1 MPGPMDGK
9 VAIVTGGAAG
19 IGKATAIA
27 FSREGAQVMIC
38 DVNEEIGLA
47 AAREITDAG
56 SQCYFVK
63 TDVSK
68 ASDVVDL
75 VNHTV
80 ETFGRLDYAC
90 NNAGIEG
97 ERASTAECSEENW
110 DRIIDINL
118 KGVWLCMKYE
128 IPQML
133 KQGGAIVNVSS
144 IAALVGF
151 SGLPAYCASKGGIN
165 QLTKTAALEYARQ
178 GIRVNCICPGAIR
191 TTMLRRLEVTD
202 PEWIA
207 GIIAAHPIGRLGTPE
222 EVGNLIVWLCS
233 ERSSFITGCEIPIDG
248 GYVAQ

>member
-19 IGKATAIA
+19 IGKATATA

-38 DVNEEIGLA
+38 DVNEEIGVA
-47 AAREITDAG
+47 VAREITDAG

-63 TDVSK
+63 ADVSK
-68 ASDVVDL
+68 AADVMDL

-97 ERASTAECSEENW
+97 KTALTAECSEENW
-110 DRIIDINL
+110 DRIIGINL

-128 IPQML
+128 IPQIL

-144 IAALVGF
+144 IAAIVGF
-151 SGLPAYCASKGGIN
+151 RGLPAYCASKGGVS
-165 QLTKTAALEYARQ
+165 QLTRTAAIEYAQQ
-178 GIRVNCICPGAIR
+178 GIRINAICPGAIR
-191 TTMLRRLEVTD
+191 TSMLSRLEATN
-202 PEWIA
+202 PEMIA

-222 EVGNLIVWLCS
+222 EVANLIVWLCS
-233 ERSSFITGCEIPIDG
+233 DESSFITGCEIPVDG